1 MDDLPESPRELGDLI
16 PSDHGSGA
24 ERARQRL
31 RTAMVAERRRVRV
44 EWFLVRS
51 LLVGTVIF
59 SAWAIAPG
67 GPGGGDL
74 PLVGLAEA
82 TAALQAPEMGPNDE
96 WYVREERSQR
106 ILLIDRARV
115 EPTEVEVMVSTV
127 AETWVDAS
135 ASTVRQRL
143 VSQVASLSPDD
154 REAMELVEQSQS
166 LPLGRFES
174 EPADVAYPGVHP
186 MWAQGPEAVLS
197 ELTEAAGANGDVRL
211 ERLAV
216 LKAAT
221 TLMQQHGADPV
232 KRGIILLTI
241 SSIPGIEVDLGDVLS
256 VRYQYVVGDV
266 AQEVRYDFD
275 RATGSLVGES
285 ISTLATPTSEAI
297 LLSRS
302 QYEARLAI
310 DESAGS

>member
-1 MDDLPESPRELGDLI
+1 MDDLPESPRELGHLI
-16 PSDHGSGA
+16 PPDHGPGA
-24 ERARQRL
+24 DRARQRL
-31 RTAMVAERRRVRV
+31 RTAMVAERRRVRR

-51 LLVGTVIF
+51 LLVGMAIF
-59 SAWAIAPG
+59 SVWTIAPG
-67 GPGGGDL
+67 GSGGGDR

-82 TAALQAPEMGPNDE
+82 TAALQPPEMGPDDE

-115 EPTEVEVMVSTV
+115 EPTEVEVVVSTV
-127 AETWVDAS
+127 AETWVNAT

-143 VSQVASLSPDD
+143 VSQIESLSPDD
-154 REAMELVEQSQS
+154 RAAMDLVEQSQT
-166 LPLGRFES
+166 LPLGRFET
-174 EPADVAYPGVHP
+174 EPAEVAYPGVHP
-186 MWAQGPEAVLS
+186 MWAGGPEAVLA
-197 ELTEAAGANGDVRL
+197 ELTRAAGDHGDVRL
-211 ERLAV
+211 QRLAV
-216 LKAAT
+216 LKAAA

-232 KRGIILLTI
+232 KRGIVLLTI
-241 SSIPGIEVDLGDVLS
+241 ASIPGIEVDMGDLLS

-275 RATGSLVGES
+275 RTDGSLVGES
-285 ISTLATPTSEAI
+285 ISTLATPTSDAI